1 MENGGTSSTRDSRQT
16 ISFTCTA
23 DGVPTPII
31 LWLQNGTLLQISQN
45 PRFSVS
51 SDTMR
56 PGLRPYI
63 TERRQ
68 SVLTISELSER
79 DSGRYSCIATNR
91 IGTTAEL
98 RAPYRLTVN
107 PGELFVCF
115 SVTCCRYLT

>member
-1 MENGGTSSTRDSRQT
+1 MENGGTTSTRDSRQT

-23 DGVPTPII
+23 DGVPTPTI
-31 LWLQNGTLLQISQN
+31 LWLQNGTLLQINQN

-98 RAPYRLTVN
+98 RAPYQLTVN
-107 PGELFVCF
+107 PGE
-115 SVTCCRYLT
+115 